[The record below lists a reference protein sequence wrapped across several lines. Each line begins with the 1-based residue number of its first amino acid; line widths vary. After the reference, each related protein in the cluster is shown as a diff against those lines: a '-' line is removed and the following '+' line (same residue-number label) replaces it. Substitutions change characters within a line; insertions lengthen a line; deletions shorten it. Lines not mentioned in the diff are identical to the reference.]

1 MLAGFAR
8 DRLGGAAAGLFV
20 PVALPDGTD
29 EAAFLADARRRGFA
43 LDGMN
48 EHAIAPTAPGLVLG
62 FAAAPLPTLRRA
74 IRELAAVG

>member
-1 MLAGFAR
+1 MLAA
-8 DRLGGAAAGLFV
+8 LAPNAGGAAAGLFV
-20 PVALPDGTD
+20 PVALPDGSD
-29 EAAFLADARRRGFA
+29 EAAVLADARRRGFA

-74 IRELAAVG
+74 IGEL